1 MLVWIHFN
9 CNFLQLALSAKRT
22 DGVMDGGSGSPE
34 KKTMKLEPPAG
45 EGCHRVQTQMNNGY
59 WQVAL
64 PTLRTEVE
72 TSMMSAAQ
80 YTQQVKAAI
89 ELRPK

>member
-1 MLVWIHFN
+1 MNIN
-9 CNFLQLALSAKRT
+9 YLQIALSTSRT
-22 DGVMDGGSGSPE
+22 EVLTSMILSCRGC
-34 KKTMKLEPPAG
+34 TTG

-72 TSMMSAAQ
+72 TSMISAAQ